1 MQEMINPEVKICGI
15 TNYEDARICEKSGID
30 CIGFV
35 YFKKSKRYITPEKT
49 SEITKKLENIS
60 AAGVFVDSPV
70 EEVIDT
76 VKTAGLDTVQLHG
89 KESYEYITRLKS
101 LININVIKCLYVN
114 DYPGINMIS
123 DYSGLCRGFIIEA
136 EKKELPGGNGEKWDY
151 SKLAGLSKDKRII
164 AAGGLNPENF
174 KNAAEK
180 SGCSAFDMSSGVEI
194 SPGKKNHEKI
204 KIIAKLKQ
212 EIIIN
217 KTGRIFNEIITR

>member
-1 MQEMINPEVKICGI
+1 MSNPEIKICGI
-15 TNYEDARICEKSGID
+15 TNYDDAAVCEKSGID

-35 YFKKSKRYITPEKT
+35 YFEKSKRYITPEKT
-49 SEITKKLENIS
+49 GEITKKLKNIS
-60 AAGVFVDSPV
+60 SAGVFVDSPV

-76 VKTAGLDTVQLHG
+76 VKTAGLNIVQLHG
-89 KESYEYITRLKS
+89 KESCEYITRLKS
-101 LININVIKCLYVN
+101 LIKINVIKCLYVD
-114 DYPGINMIS
+114 DYPGIDMIS
-123 DYSGLCRGFIIEA
+123 DYSGLCTGFIIEA

-151 SKLAGLSKDKRII
+151 SKLADLSQDKRII
-164 AAGGLNPENF
+164 AAGGISPENL

-204 KIIAKLKQ
+204 RKIAKLKN

-217 KTGRIFNEIITR
+217 KSGRIFNEIITR